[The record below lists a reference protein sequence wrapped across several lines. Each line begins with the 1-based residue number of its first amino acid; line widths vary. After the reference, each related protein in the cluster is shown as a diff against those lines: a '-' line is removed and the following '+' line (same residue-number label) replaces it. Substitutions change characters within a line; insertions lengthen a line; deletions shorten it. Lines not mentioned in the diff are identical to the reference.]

1 MKQNNKNPQLGL
13 LIQELKKC
21 SIEQNVALWKRIAV
35 DLESPTRNTRI
46 VNVYKIEQYA
56 KPNETVIV
64 PGKVL
69 GTGELNK
76 KVTVAAFAF
85 SEEAKKKINGK
96 GAAITIMELVEK
108 NPKGKGVRIL
118 G

>member
-1 MKQNNKNPQLGL
+1 MKQNYKNQALGE

-21 SIEQNVALWKRIAV
+21 AIEEKVPLWKRIAT
-35 DLESPTRNTRI
+35 DLEKPTRNQRI

-56 KPNETVIV
+56 KPNEVVIV

-69 GTGELNK
+69 GTGELSK
-76 KVTVAAFAF
+76 KVTVAAYSF
-85 SEEAKKKINGK
+85 SEEAKQKINGK
-96 GAAITIMELVEK
+96 GTAITILELVEK